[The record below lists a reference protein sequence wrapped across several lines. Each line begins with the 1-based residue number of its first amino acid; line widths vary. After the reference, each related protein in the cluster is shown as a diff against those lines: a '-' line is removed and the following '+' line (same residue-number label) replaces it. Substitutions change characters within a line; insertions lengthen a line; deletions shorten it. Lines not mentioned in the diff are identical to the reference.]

1 MRRKAR
7 GRHQVGTFAVE
18 DMDGDQFLWAL
29 AEAVDG
35 LLEQGCV
42 AAIKGHKA
50 EIREDGAAAWGEKT
64 EVEADAQ
71 EPRLRLHPISS
82 LGMAGLGRCNSEIR
96 GPRSRKSISS
106 NHGHGR
112 PHRREPA
119 G

>member
-1 MRRKAR
+1 
-7 GRHQVGTFAVE
+7 
-18 DMDGDQFLWAL
+18 MDGDQFLWAL

-71 EPRLRLHPISS
+71 EPRLRLTQFPPWQGWAGATQRSEGPGVENPSALIMEMGDLIEGS
-82 LGMAGLGRCNSEIR
+82 LQVRVNLS
-96 GPRSRKSISS
+96 P
-106 NHGHGR
+106 
-112 PHRREPA
+112 
-119 G
+119 